1 MRIGCIGAGKMA
13 EAMLTAWIRRG
24 LVRPEEV
31 TASDVSDDRLS
42 AVRAGLGIR
51 AVRDNMETLD
61 SDVIV
66 LAVKPQHL
74 ADVFSGLPGDAAAG
88 RMVLSIMAG
97 KRIAG
102 IESALPGAR
111 VVRVMP
117 NLPCV
122 VGEGMSAW
130 CAGRGATGADRERVV
145 ALLSAFG
152 AAIEVNESQ
161 MDAVTALSGS
171 GPAFFA
177 WIMDRLAA
185 GAVAQGLPP
194 DTAMVLAR
202 QTMLGTARLLI
213 DRETDPK
220 ALIASVA
227 SAKGT
232 TAAGLAVLDGSDA
245 GAVLERTIA
254 AAAQRS
260 RELSA

>member
-1 MRIGCIGAGKMA
+1 MKIGCVGAGKMA
-13 EAMLTAWIRRG
+13 EAMLTAWIRKG
-24 LVRPEEV
+24 LVRPEEI

-42 AVRAGLGIR
+42 AMRTGLGVR
-51 AVRDNMETLD
+51 AVRDNRETLD

-74 ADVFSGLPGDAAAG
+74 SDVLSALPADAAAG
-88 RMVLSIMAG
+88 RMVLSIIAG
-97 KRIAG
+97 KRISG
-102 IESALPGAR
+102 IEAALPRAR

-130 CAGRGATGADRERVV
+130 CAGRGVTGADRKTVSSM
-145 ALLSAFG
+145 LSAFG
-152 AAIEVNESQ
+152 AAVEVDESRL
-161 MDAVTALSGS
+161 DAVTALSGS

-177 WIMDRLAA
+177 WVLDRLAA
-185 GAVAQGLPP
+185 GAAAQGLPP
-194 DTAMVLAR
+194 ETAIVLAR